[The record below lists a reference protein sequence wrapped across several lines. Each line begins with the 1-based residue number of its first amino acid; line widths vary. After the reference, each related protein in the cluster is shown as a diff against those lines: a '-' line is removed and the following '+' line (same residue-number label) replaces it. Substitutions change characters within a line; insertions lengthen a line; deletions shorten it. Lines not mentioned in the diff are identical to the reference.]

1 MLERDF
7 QRGLIKRLKEEF
19 PDCMVIKLDPNY
31 IQGLPDLLV
40 LHGDKWAC
48 LEVKRSPTAS
58 VRPNQRYYVDK
69 LNSMSY
75 ATFINPEN
83 YEEVI
88 HELQQT
94 FQS

>member
-48 LEVKRSPTAS
+48 LEVKRSSTAS

-69 LNSMSY
+69 LNKMSY

>member
-40 LHGDKWAC
+40 LNGDKWAC
-48 LEVKRSPTAS
+48 LEVKRSSAAS

-69 LNSMSY
+69 LNKMSY